1 MLVASEADRT
11 CRASGKVEDRVTRVQ
26 RRDRTTID
34 DSHAAA
40 SMGADGAST
49 KALSAVDVEPWV
61 RR

>member
-11 CRASGKVEDRVTRVQ
+11 CGASGKVEDRVTRVQ
-26 RRDRTTID
+26 RRNRTTID

-40 SMGADGAST
+40 SMGTEGASRN
-49 KALSAVDVEPWV
+49 AWSAVGVEPWV